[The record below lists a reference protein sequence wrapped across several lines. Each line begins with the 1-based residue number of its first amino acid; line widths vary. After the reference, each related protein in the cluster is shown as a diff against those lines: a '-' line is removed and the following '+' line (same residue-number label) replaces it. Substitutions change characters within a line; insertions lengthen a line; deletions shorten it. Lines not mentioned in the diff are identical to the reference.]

1 MKKILALLLFV
12 GATALYAQ
20 QKTHTVQPK
29 ETIYGISKQ
38 YGISQEELYKANPK
52 IEKNGIHPGDL
63 IVLPTKGSEIK
74 SQEVKKVIISDEGPT
89 HLTEFDDP
97 NFNYITIQPKETVYN
112 LTKKYNVS
120 EATLTSLNPQIKER
134 GLEIGDVLKLP
145 KTIINKDNFTV
156 PKGSHLVKKGETLYT
171 LSKDYKVSVDDIYAE
186 NPTLQTSGLKE
197 GMVISIPKKS
207 GAVVIEENTINYVV
221 QNGDTAYSIL
231 ERYNTNLDDLLRL
244 NPEVIN
250 GLKAG
255 MTLKLP
261 LQKNAKIIKYSKAGK
276 LKRADDN
283 EINIAIM
290 LPFDV
295 ANNPQLKNSQAT
307 QFFTGAKLALTRLAK
322 KGKNVNVKVI
332 DTKNGT
338 IQDILSTTDFSKT
351 DAVIGP
357 LNTSDVTE
365 VAHFFDNS
373 GIAVIS
379 PYAND
384 DSLNSFNDLL
394 ISNPKD
400 EVIADQIIEEI
411 AKNFAG
417 EQVYLL
423 TNRDDQELASY
434 TKKQLEKQLKANVV
448 IVDNASK
455 IVQPHDK
462 VDGVDYYTPIITVM
476 VGDDD
481 NLGKQYLEKLKT
493 FNKDN
498 IKAYGIKS
506 VSVYDVYSPEN
517 AKNIDAFREFGFVYS
532 TARLINTRDTEV
544 QSVLK
549 DFKEVYCE
557 FPTRYE
563 QLGYD
568 VTYDIVDRMNNKGD
582 VTNNIT
588 TENTRVSSKFA
599 YKKVS
604 GSKAYANDASR
615 VVRLPKK

>member
-12 GATALYAQ
+12 GASALYAQ
-20 QKTHTVQPK
+20 QKTHTVQAK
-29 ETIYGISKQ
+29 ETVYGISKQ
-38 YGISQEELYKANPK
+38 YGVSQEELYKANPK

-63 IVLPTKGSEIK
+63 IVIPGKGTTTTKPTETNTQTTTSN
-74 SQEVKKVIISDEGPT
+74 VKISD
-89 HLTEFDDP
+89 D
-97 NFNYITIQPKETVYN
+97 NYQYITIEPKETVYN
-112 LTKKYNVS
+112 LTKKYKIS
-120 EATLTSLNPQIKER
+120 EETLNSLNPQIKER
-134 GLEIGDVLKLP
+134 GLEIGDVIKLP
-145 KTIINKDNFTV
+145 KDVTNKVFSV
-156 PKGSHLVKKGETLYT
+156 PKGTHLIKKGETLYT
-171 LSKDYKVSVDDIYAE
+171 LAKQYNVSVDDLYAE
-186 NPTLQTSGLKE
+186 NPALQTGVKE
-197 GMVISIPKKS
+197 GMVITIPKKS
-207 GAVVIEENTINYVV
+207 GSVVIEENTINYVV
-221 QNGDTAYSIL
+221 QNGDSAYGIL
-231 ERYNTNLDDLLRL
+231 EKYNTNLDELLRL
-244 NPEVIN
+244 NPDLIN

-255 MTLKLP
+255 MTLKIP
-261 LQKNAKIIKYSKAGK
+261 LQKNAKIIKYGTAGK
-276 LKRADDN
+276 LKRANDN
-283 EINIAIM
+283 EINVAIM

-295 ANNPQLKNSQAT
+295 ANNPQLKNSQAM
-307 QFFTGAKLALTRLAK
+307 QFFTGAKLALTHLAK

-332 DTKNGT
+332 DTKNGNL
-338 IQDILSTTDFSKT
+338 QDILSTTYFSKT

-357 LNTSDVTE
+357 LNTSDITE
-365 VAHFFDNS
+365 VANFFSNS

-411 AKNFAG
+411 GKNFAG

-448 IVDNASK
+448 IVDSVAK

-462 VDGVDYYTPIITVM
+462 VNGEDYYTPIITVL

-506 VSVYDVYSPEN
+506 VSVYDVYNADN
-517 AKNIDAFREFGFVYS
+517 AKNIDAFREFGFVFS

-544 QSVLK
+544 QSVIK

-588 TENTRVSSKFA
+588 TENTRLASKFA
-599 YKKVS
+599 YKKIS
-604 GSKAYANDASR
+604 GSKAYTNDASR
-615 VVRLPKK
+615 IVRLPKK

>member
-12 GATALYAQ
+12 GASALYAQ
-20 QKTHTVQPK
+20 QKTHTVQAK
-29 ETIYGISKQ
+29 ETVYGISKQ
-38 YGISQEELYKANPK
+38 YGVSQEELYKANPK

-63 IVLPTKGSEIK
+63 IVIPGKGATTTKPTEDNTPK
-74 SQEVKKVIISDEGPT
+74 STVSNETTSDDNY
-89 HLTEFDDP
+89 L
-97 NFNYITIQPKETVYN
+97 YITIEPKETVYN
-112 LTKKYNVS
+112 LTKKYKIS
-120 EATLTSLNPQIKER
+120 EETLNSLNPQLKER
-134 GLEIGDVLKLP
+134 GLEIGDVIKIP
-145 KTIINKDNFTV
+145 KTVNNKVFSV
-156 PKGSHLVKKGETLYT
+156 PKGTHLIKKGETLYT
-171 LSKDYKVSVDDIYAE
+171 LAKQYNVSVDDFYAE
-186 NPTLQTSGLKE
+186 NPALQTGVKE
-197 GMVISIPKKS
+197 GMVITIPKKS
-207 GAVVIEENTINYVV
+207 GSAVIEENTINYVV
-221 QNGDTAYSIL
+221 QNGDSAYGIL
-231 ERYNTNLDDLLRL
+231 EKYNTNLDELLRL
-244 NPEVIN
+244 NPDLIN

-255 MTLKLP
+255 MTLRIP
-261 LQKNAKIIKYSKAGK
+261 LQKGAKIIKYGTAGK
-276 LKRADDN
+276 LKRANDN

-295 ANNPQLKNSQAT
+295 ANNPQLKNSQAM
-307 QFFTGAKLALTRLAK
+307 QFFTGTKLALTRLAK
-322 KGKNVNVKVI
+322 KGKSVNVKVI
-332 DTKNGT
+332 DTKNGSLH
-338 IQDILSTTDFSKT
+338 DILSTTDFSKT

-365 VAHFFDNS
+365 VANFFSNS
-373 GIAVIS
+373 GIPVIS

-411 AKNFAG
+411 GKNFAG

-423 TNRDDQELASY
+423 TNRDDQELANY

-448 IVDNASK
+448 IVDSATK

-462 VDGVDYYTPIITVM
+462 VNNEDYYTPIITVL

-481 NLGKQYLEKLKT
+481 TLGRQYLEKLKT

-506 VSVYDVYSPEN
+506 VSVYDVYSSEN
-517 AKNIDAFREFGFVYS
+517 AKNIDAFREFGFVFS

-544 QSVLK
+544 QSVIK

-582 VTNNIT
+582 VTNNISS
-588 TENTRVSSKFA
+588 ENTRLASKFA
-599 YKKVS
+599 YKKLS
-604 GSKAYANDASR
+604 GNKAYTNDASR
-615 VVRLPKK
+615 IVRLPKK

>member
-12 GATALYAQ
+12 GASALYAQ
-20 QKTHTVQPK
+20 QKTHTVQAK
-29 ETIYGISKQ
+29 ETVYGISKQ
-38 YGISQEELYKANPK
+38 YGVSQEELYKANPK

-63 IVLPTKGSEIK
+63 IVIPTKGTATNQPTETNNPT
-74 SQEVKKVIISDEGPT
+74 QHVTTSD
-89 HLTEFDDP
+89 D
-97 NFNYITIQPKETVYN
+97 NYQYITIEPKETVYN
-112 LTKKYNVS
+112 LTKKYSIS
-120 EATLTSLNPQIKER
+120 EETLYSLNPQIKER
-134 GLEIGDVLKLP
+134 GLEIGDVIKLP
-145 KTIINKDNFTV
+145 KVVTNKVFSV
-156 PKGSHLVKKGETLYT
+156 PKGTHLIKKGETLYT
-171 LSKDYKVSVDDIYAE
+171 LAKQYNVSVDDFYAE
-186 NPTLQTSGLKE
+186 NPALQTGVKE

-207 GAVVIEENTINYVV
+207 GSVTIEENSINYVV
-221 QNGDTAYSIL
+221 QNGDSAYGIL
-231 ERYNTNLDDLLRL
+231 ERYNTNLDELLRL
-244 NPEVIN
+244 NPELIN

-255 MTLKLP
+255 MTLKIP
-261 LQKNAKIIKYSKAGK
+261 LQKNAKIIKYGTAGK
-276 LKRADDN
+276 LKRANDN
-283 EINIAIM
+283 EINVAIL

-295 ANNPQLKNSQAT
+295 ANNPQLKNSQAM
-307 QFFTGAKLALTRLAK
+307 QFFTGTKLALTRLAK
-322 KGKNVNVKVI
+322 KGKNVNVKVV
-332 DTKNGT
+332 DTKDGNL
-338 IQDILSTTDFSKT
+338 QDILSTTDFSKT

-365 VAHFFDNS
+365 VANFFSNS

-400 EVIADQIIEEI
+400 EVIADQIIDEI
-411 AKNFAG
+411 GKNFAG

-423 TNRDDQELASY
+423 TNRNDQELANY

-448 IVDNASK
+448 IVDSASK

-462 VDGVDYYTPIITVM
+462 VNGEDYYTPIITVL

-481 NLGKQYLEKLKT
+481 ALGKQYLEKLKT
-493 FNKDN
+493 FHKDN
-498 IKAYGIKS
+498 IKAYGIKA
-506 VSVYDVYSPEN
+506 VSVYDVYNPEN
-517 AKNIDAFREFGFVYS
+517 AKNIDAFREFGFVFS

-549 DFKEVYCE
+549 DFKDVYCE

-563 QLGYD
+563 QIGYD

-588 TENTRVSSKFA
+588 TEYTRVASKFA
-599 YKKVS
+599 YKKAS
-604 GSKAYANDASR
+604 GSKAFTNDASR
-615 VVRLPKK
+615 IVRLPKK

>member
-12 GATALYAQ
+12 GASALYAQ
-20 QKTHTVQPK
+20 QKTHTVQAK
-29 ETIYGISKQ
+29 ETVYGISKQ
-38 YGISQEELYKANPK
+38 YGVSQEELYKANPK

-63 IVLPTKGSEIK
+63 IVIPGKGTTTTKPTETNTQTTTSN
-74 SQEVKKVIISDEGPT
+74 VKISD
-89 HLTEFDDP
+89 D
-97 NFNYITIQPKETVYN
+97 NYQYITIEPKETVYN
-112 LTKKYNVS
+112 LTKKYKIS
-120 EATLTSLNPQIKER
+120 EETLNSLNPQIKER
-134 GLEIGDVLKLP
+134 GLEIGDVIKLP
-145 KTIINKDNFTV
+145 KDVTNKVFSV
-156 PKGSHLVKKGETLYT
+156 PKGTHLIKKGETLYT
-171 LSKDYKVSVDDIYAE
+171 LAKQYNVSVDDLYAE
-186 NPTLQTSGLKE
+186 NPALQTGVKE
-197 GMVISIPKKS
+197 GMVITIPKKS
-207 GAVVIEENTINYVV
+207 GSVVIEENTINYVV
-221 QNGDTAYSIL
+221 QNGDSAYGIL
-231 ERYNTNLDDLLRL
+231 EKYNTNLDELLRL
-244 NPEVIN
+244 NPDLIN

-255 MTLKLP
+255 MTLKIP
-261 LQKNAKIIKYSKAGK
+261 LQKNAKIIKYGTAGK
-276 LKRADDN
+276 LKRANDN
-283 EINIAIM
+283 EINVAIM

-295 ANNPQLKNSQAT
+295 ANNPQLKNSQAM
-307 QFFTGAKLALTRLAK
+307 QFFTGAKLALTHLAK

-332 DTKNGT
+332 DTKNGNL
-338 IQDILSTTDFSKT
+338 QDILSTTDFSKT

-357 LNTSDVTE
+357 LNTSDITE
-365 VAHFFDNS
+365 VANFFSNS

-411 AKNFAG
+411 GKNFAG

-448 IVDNASK
+448 IVDSVAK

-462 VDGVDYYTPIITVM
+462 VNGEDYYTPIITVL

-498 IKAYGIKS
+498 IKAFGIKS
-506 VSVYDVYSPEN
+506 VSVYDVYNADN
-517 AKNIDAFREFGFVYS
+517 AKNIDAFREFGFVFS

-544 QSVLK
+544 QSVIK

-588 TENTRVSSKFA
+588 TENTRLASKFA
-599 YKKVS
+599 YKKIS
-604 GSKAYANDASR
+604 GSKAYTNDASR
-615 VVRLPKK
+615 IVRLPKK

>member
-12 GATALYAQ
+12 GASALYAQ
-20 QKTHTVQPK
+20 QKTHTVQAK
-29 ETIYGISKQ
+29 ETVYGISKQ
-38 YGISQEELYKANPK
+38 YGVSQEELYKANPK

-63 IVLPTKGSEIK
+63 IVIPGKGTTTTKPTETNTQTTTSN
-74 SQEVKKVIISDEGPT
+74 VKTSD
-89 HLTEFDDP
+89 D
-97 NFNYITIQPKETVYN
+97 NYQYITIEPKETVYN
-112 LTKKYNVS
+112 LTKKYKIS
-120 EATLTSLNPQIKER
+120 EETLNSLNPQIKER
-134 GLEIGDVLKLP
+134 GLEVGDVIKLP
-145 KTIINKDNFTV
+145 KDVTNKVFSV
-156 PKGSHLVKKGETLYT
+156 PKGTHLIKKGETLYT
-171 LSKDYKVSVDDIYAE
+171 LAKQYNVSVDDLYAE
-186 NPTLQTSGLKE
+186 NPALQTGVKE
-197 GMVISIPKKS
+197 GMVITIPKKS
-207 GAVVIEENTINYVV
+207 GSVVIEENTINYVV
-221 QNGDTAYSIL
+221 QNGDSAYGIL
-231 ERYNTNLDDLLRL
+231 EKYNTNLDELLRL
-244 NPEVIN
+244 NPDLIN

-255 MTLKLP
+255 MTLKIP
-261 LQKNAKIIKYSKAGK
+261 LQKNAKIIKYGTAGK
-276 LKRADDN
+276 LKRANDN
-283 EINIAIM
+283 EINVVIM

-295 ANNPQLKNSQAT
+295 ANNPQLKNSQAM
-307 QFFTGAKLALTRLAK
+307 QFFTGAKLALTRLTK

-332 DTKNGT
+332 DTKSGNL
-338 IQDILSTTDFSKT
+338 QDILSTTDFSKT

-365 VAHFFDNS
+365 VANFFNNS

-411 AKNFAG
+411 GKNFAG

-423 TNRDDQELASY
+423 TNRDDQELANY

-448 IVDNASK
+448 IVDSAAK

-462 VDGVDYYTPIITVM
+462 VNGEDYYTPIITVL

-506 VSVYDVYSPEN
+506 VSVYDVYNADN
-517 AKNIDAFREFGFVYS
+517 AKNIDAFREFGFVFS

-544 QSVLK
+544 QSVIK

-588 TENTRVSSKFA
+588 TENTRLASKFA
-599 YKKVS
+599 YKKIS
-604 GSKAYANDASR
+604 GSKAYTNDASR
-615 VVRLPKK
+615 IVRLPKK

>member
-12 GATALYAQ
+12 GASALYAQ
-20 QKTHTVQPK
+20 QKTHTVQAK
-29 ETIYGISKQ
+29 ETVYGISKQ
-38 YGISQEELYKANPK
+38 YGVSQEELYKANPK

-63 IVLPTKGSEIK
+63 IVIPGKGTTTTKPTETNTQTTTSN
-74 SQEVKKVIISDEGPT
+74 VKISD
-89 HLTEFDDP
+89 D
-97 NFNYITIQPKETVYN
+97 NYQYITIEPKETVYN
-112 LTKKYNVS
+112 LTKKYKIS
-120 EATLTSLNPQIKER
+120 EETLNSLNPQIKER
-134 GLEIGDVLKLP
+134 GLEIGDVIKLP
-145 KTIINKDNFTV
+145 KDVTNKVFSV
-156 PKGSHLVKKGETLYT
+156 PKGTHLIKKGETLYT
-171 LSKDYKVSVDDIYAE
+171 LAKQYNVSVDDLYAE
-186 NPTLQTSGLKE
+186 NPALQTGVKE
-197 GMVISIPKKS
+197 GMVITIPKKS
-207 GAVVIEENTINYVV
+207 GSVVIEENTINYVV
-221 QNGDTAYSIL
+221 QNGDSAYGIL
-231 ERYNTNLDDLLRL
+231 EKYNTNLDELLRL
-244 NPEVIN
+244 NPDLIN

-255 MTLKLP
+255 MTLKIP
-261 LQKNAKIIKYSKAGK
+261 LQKNAKIIKYGTAGK
-276 LKRADDN
+276 LKRANDN
-283 EINIAIM
+283 EINVAIM

-295 ANNPQLKNSQAT
+295 ANNPQLKNSQAM
-307 QFFTGAKLALTRLAK
+307 QFFTGAKLALTHLAK

-332 DTKNGT
+332 DTKHGNL
-338 IQDILSTTDFSKT
+338 QDILSTTDFSKT

-357 LNTSDVTE
+357 LNTSDITE
-365 VAHFFDNS
+365 VANFFSNS

-411 AKNFAG
+411 GKNFAG

-448 IVDNASK
+448 IVDSVAK

-462 VDGVDYYTPIITVM
+462 VNGEDYYTPIITVL

-506 VSVYDVYSPEN
+506 VSVYDVYNADN
-517 AKNIDAFREFGFVYS
+517 AKNIDAFREFGFLFS

-544 QSVLK
+544 QSVIK

-588 TENTRVSSKFA
+588 TENTRLASKFA
-599 YKKVS
+599 YKKIS
-604 GSKAYANDASR
+604 GSKAYTNDASR
-615 VVRLPKK
+615 IVRLPKK

>member
-12 GATALYAQ
+12 GASALYAQ
-20 QKTHTVQPK
+20 QKTHTVQAK
-29 ETIYGISKQ
+29 ETVYGISKQ
-38 YGISQEELYKANPK
+38 YGVSQEELYKANPK

-63 IVLPTKGSEIK
+63 IVIPGKGTTTTKPTETNTQTTTSN
-74 SQEVKKVIISDEGPT
+74 VKISD
-89 HLTEFDDP
+89 D
-97 NFNYITIQPKETVYN
+97 NYQYITIEPKETVYN
-112 LTKKYNVS
+112 LTKKYKIS
-120 EATLTSLNPQIKER
+120 EETLNSLNPQIKER
-134 GLEIGDVLKLP
+134 GLEVGDVIKLP
-145 KTIINKDNFTV
+145 KDVTNKVFSV
-156 PKGSHLVKKGETLYT
+156 PKGTHLIKKGETLYT
-171 LSKDYKVSVDDIYAE
+171 LAKQYNVSVDDLYAE
-186 NPTLQTSGLKE
+186 NPALQTGVKE
-197 GMVISIPKKS
+197 GMVITIPKKS
-207 GAVVIEENTINYVV
+207 GSVVIEENTINYVV
-221 QNGDTAYSIL
+221 QNGDSAYGIL
-231 ERYNTNLDDLLRL
+231 EKYNTNLDELLRL
-244 NPEVIN
+244 NPDLIN

-255 MTLKLP
+255 MTLKIP
-261 LQKNAKIIKYSKAGK
+261 LQKNAKIIKYGTAGK
-276 LKRADDN
+276 LKRANDN
-283 EINIAIM
+283 EINVAIM

-295 ANNPQLKNSQAT
+295 ANNPQLKNSQAM
-307 QFFTGAKLALTRLAK
+307 QFFTGAKLALTHLAK

-332 DTKNGT
+332 DTKNGNL
-338 IQDILSTTDFSKT
+338 QDILSTTDFSKT

-357 LNTSDVTE
+357 LNTSDITE
-365 VAHFFDNS
+365 VANFFSNS

-411 AKNFAG
+411 GKNFAG

-448 IVDNASK
+448 IVDSVAK

-462 VDGVDYYTPIITVM
+462 VNGEDYYTPIITVL

-506 VSVYDVYSPEN
+506 VSVYDVYNADN
-517 AKNIDAFREFGFVYS
+517 AKNIDAFREFGFLFS

-544 QSVLK
+544 QSVIK

-588 TENTRVSSKFA
+588 TENTRLASKFA
-599 YKKVS
+599 YKKIS
-604 GSKAYANDASR
+604 GSKAYTNDASR
-615 VVRLPKK
+615 IVRLPKK

>member
-12 GATALYAQ
+12 GASALYAQ
-20 QKTHTVQPK
+20 QKTHTVQAK
-29 ETIYGISKQ
+29 ETVYGISKQ
-38 YGISQEELYKANPK
+38 YGVSQEELYKANPK

-63 IVLPTKGSEIK
+63 IVIPGKGTTTTKPTETNTQTTTSN
-74 SQEVKKVIISDEGPT
+74 VKTSD
-89 HLTEFDDP
+89 D
-97 NFNYITIQPKETVYN
+97 NYQYITIEPKETVYN
-112 LTKKYNVS
+112 LTKKYKIS
-120 EATLTSLNPQIKER
+120 EETLNSLNPQIKER
-134 GLEIGDVLKLP
+134 GLEVGDVIKLP
-145 KTIINKDNFTV
+145 KDVTNKVFSV
-156 PKGSHLVKKGETLYT
+156 PKGTHLIKKGETLYT
-171 LSKDYKVSVDDIYAE
+171 LAKQYNVSVDDLYAE
-186 NPTLQTSGLKE
+186 NPALQTGVKE
-197 GMVISIPKKS
+197 GMVITIPKKS
-207 GAVVIEENTINYVV
+207 GSVVIEENTINYVV
-221 QNGDTAYSIL
+221 QNGDSAYGIL
-231 ERYNTNLDDLLRL
+231 EKYNTNLDELLRL
-244 NPEVIN
+244 NPDLIN

-255 MTLKLP
+255 MTLKIP
-261 LQKNAKIIKYSKAGK
+261 LQKNAKIIKYGTAGK
-276 LKRADDN
+276 LKRANDN
-283 EINIAIM
+283 EINVAIM

-295 ANNPQLKNSQAT
+295 ANNPQLKNSQAM
-307 QFFTGAKLALTRLAK
+307 QFFTGAKLALTHLAK

-332 DTKNGT
+332 DTKNGNL
-338 IQDILSTTDFSKT
+338 QDILSTTDFSKT

-365 VAHFFDNS
+365 VANFFSNS

-411 AKNFAG
+411 GKNFAG

-448 IVDNASK
+448 IVDSVAK

-462 VDGVDYYTPIITVM
+462 VNGEDYYTPIITVL

-506 VSVYDVYSPEN
+506 VSVYDVYNADN
-517 AKNIDAFREFGFVYS
+517 AKNIDAFREFGFVFS

-544 QSVLK
+544 QSVIK

-588 TENTRVSSKFA
+588 TENTRLASKFA
-599 YKKVS
+599 YKKIS
-604 GSKAYANDASR
+604 GSKAYTNDASR
-615 VVRLPKK
+615 IVRLPKK

>member
-1 MKKILALLLFV
+1 MIVIPGKGTTTTKP
-12 GATALYAQ
+12 T
-20 QKTHTVQPK
+20 
-29 ETIYGISKQ
+29 ETNTQTTTS
-38 YGISQEELYKANPK
+38 N
-52 IEKNGIHPGDL
+52 
-63 IVLPTKGSEIK
+63 
-74 SQEVKKVIISDEGPT
+74 VKISD
-89 HLTEFDDP
+89 D
-97 NFNYITIQPKETVYN
+97 NYQYITIEPKETVYN
-112 LTKKYNVS
+112 LTKKYKIS
-120 EATLTSLNPQIKER
+120 EETLNSLNPQIKER
-134 GLEIGDVLKLP
+134 GLEIGDVIKLP
-145 KTIINKDNFTV
+145 KDVTNKVFSV
-156 PKGSHLVKKGETLYT
+156 PKGTHLIKKGETLYT
-171 LSKDYKVSVDDIYAE
+171 LAKQYNVSVDDLYAE
-186 NPTLQTSGLKE
+186 NPALQTGVKE
-197 GMVISIPKKS
+197 GMVITIPKKS
-207 GAVVIEENTINYVV
+207 GSVVIEENTINYVV
-221 QNGDTAYSIL
+221 QNGDSAYGIL
-231 ERYNTNLDDLLRL
+231 EKYNTNLDELLRL
-244 NPEVIN
+244 NPDLIN

-255 MTLKLP
+255 MTLKIP
-261 LQKNAKIIKYSKAGK
+261 LQKNAKIIKYGTAGK
-276 LKRADDN
+276 LKRANDN
-283 EINIAIM
+283 EINVAIM

-295 ANNPQLKNSQAT
+295 ANNPQLKNSQAM
-307 QFFTGAKLALTRLAK
+307 QFFTGAKLALTHLAK

-332 DTKNGT
+332 DTKNGNL
-338 IQDILSTTDFSKT
+338 QDILSTTDFSKT

-357 LNTSDVTE
+357 LNTSDITE
-365 VAHFFDNS
+365 VANFFSNS

-411 AKNFAG
+411 GKNFAG

-448 IVDNASK
+448 IVDSVAK

-462 VDGVDYYTPIITVM
+462 VNGEDYYTPIITVL

-506 VSVYDVYSPEN
+506 VSVYDVYNADN
-517 AKNIDAFREFGFVYS
+517 AKNIDAFREFGFVFS

-544 QSVLK
+544 QSVIK

-588 TENTRVSSKFA
+588 TENTRLASKFA
-599 YKKVS
+599 YKKIS
-604 GSKAYANDASR
+604 GSKAYTNDASR
-615 VVRLPKK
+615 IVRLPKK

>member
-12 GATALYAQ
+12 GASALYAQ
-20 QKTHTVQPK
+20 QKTHTVQAK
-29 ETIYGISKQ
+29 ETVYGISKQ
-38 YGISQEELYKANPK
+38 YGVSQEELYKANPK

-63 IVLPTKGSEIK
+63 IVIPTKGTATNQPTETNNPT
-74 SQEVKKVIISDEGPT
+74 QHVTTSD
-89 HLTEFDDP
+89 D
-97 NFNYITIQPKETVYN
+97 NYQYITIEPKETVYN
-112 LTKKYNVS
+112 LTKKYSIS
-120 EATLTSLNPQIKER
+120 EETLYSLNPQIKER
-134 GLEIGDVLKLP
+134 GLEIGDVIKLP
-145 KTIINKDNFTV
+145 KVVTNKVFSV
-156 PKGSHLVKKGETLYT
+156 PKGTHLIKKGETLYT
-171 LSKDYKVSVDDIYAE
+171 LAKQYNVSVDDFYAE
-186 NPTLQTSGLKE
+186 NPALQTGVKE

-207 GAVVIEENTINYVV
+207 GSVTIEENSINYIV
-221 QNGDTAYSIL
+221 QNGDSAYGIL
-231 ERYNTNLDDLLRL
+231 ERYNTNLDELLRL
-244 NPEVIN
+244 NPELIN

-255 MTLKLP
+255 MTLKIL
-261 LQKNAKIIKYSKAGK
+261 LQKNAKIIKYGTAGK
-276 LKRADDN
+276 LKRANDN
-283 EINIAIM
+283 EINVAIL

-295 ANNPQLKNSQAT
+295 ANNPQLKNSQAM
-307 QFFTGAKLALTRLAK
+307 QFFTGTKLALTRLAK
-322 KGKNVNVKVI
+322 KGKNVNVKVV
-332 DTKNGT
+332 DTKDGNL
-338 IQDILSTTDFSKT
+338 QDILSTTDFSKT

-365 VAHFFDNS
+365 VANFFSNS

-400 EVIADQIIEEI
+400 EVIADQIIDEI
-411 AKNFAG
+411 GKNFAG

-423 TNRDDQELASY
+423 TNRDDQELANY

-448 IVDNASK
+448 IVDSASK

-462 VDGVDYYTPIITVM
+462 VNGEDYYTPIITVL

-481 NLGKQYLEKLKT
+481 ALGKQYLEKLKT
-493 FNKDN
+493 FHKDN
-498 IKAYGIKS
+498 IKAYGIKA
-506 VSVYDVYSPEN
+506 VSVYDVYNPEN
-517 AKNIDAFREFGFVYS
+517 AKNIDAFREFGFVFS

-549 DFKEVYCE
+549 DFKDVYCE

-563 QLGYD
+563 QIGYD

-588 TENTRVSSKFA
+588 TEYTRVASKFA
-599 YKKVS
+599 YKKAS
-604 GSKAYANDASR
+604 GSKAFTNDASR
-615 VVRLPKK
+615 IVRLPKK

>member
-12 GATALYAQ
+12 GASALYAQ
-20 QKTHTVQPK
+20 QKTHTVQAK
-29 ETIYGISKQ
+29 ETVYGISKQ
-38 YGISQEELYKANPK
+38 YGVSQEELYKANPK

-63 IVLPTKGSEIK
+63 IVIPGKGTTTTKPTETNTTTTTSN
-74 SQEVKKVIISDEGPT
+74 VKISD
-89 HLTEFDDP
+89 D
-97 NFNYITIQPKETVYN
+97 NYQYITIEPKETVYN
-112 LTKKYNVS
+112 LTKKYKIS
-120 EATLTSLNPQIKER
+120 EETLNSLNPQIKER
-134 GLEIGDVLKLP
+134 GLEIGDVIKLP
-145 KTIINKDNFTV
+145 KDVTNKVFSV
-156 PKGSHLVKKGETLYT
+156 PKGTHLIKKGETLYT
-171 LSKDYKVSVDDIYAE
+171 LAKQYNVSVDDLYAE
-186 NPTLQTSGLKE
+186 NPALQTGVKE
-197 GMVISIPKKS
+197 GMVITIPKKS
-207 GAVVIEENTINYVV
+207 GSVVIEENTINYVV
-221 QNGDTAYSIL
+221 QNGDSAYGIL
-231 ERYNTNLDDLLRL
+231 EKYNTNLDELLRL
-244 NPEVIN
+244 NPDLIN

-255 MTLKLP
+255 MTLKIP
-261 LQKNAKIIKYSKAGK
+261 LQKNAKIIKYGTAGK
-276 LKRADDN
+276 LKRANDN
-283 EINIAIM
+283 EINVAIM

-295 ANNPQLKNSQAT
+295 ANNPQLKNSQAM
-307 QFFTGAKLALTRLAK
+307 QFFTGAKLALTHLAK

-332 DTKNGT
+332 DTKSGNL
-338 IQDILSTTDFSKT
+338 QDILSTTDFSKT

-365 VAHFFDNS
+365 VANFFSNS

-411 AKNFAG
+411 GKNFAG

-423 TNRDDQELASY
+423 TNRDDQELANY

-448 IVDNASK
+448 IVDSAAK

-462 VDGVDYYTPIITVM
+462 VNGEDYYTPIITVL

-506 VSVYDVYSPEN
+506 VSVYDVYSADN
-517 AKNIDAFREFGFVYS
+517 AKNIDAFREFGFVFS

-544 QSVLK
+544 QSVIK

-588 TENTRVSSKFA
+588 TENTRLASKFA
-599 YKKVS
+599 YKKIS
-604 GSKAYANDASR
+604 GSKAYTNDASR
-615 VVRLPKK
+615 IVRLPKK

>member
-12 GATALYAQ
+12 GASALYAQ
-20 QKTHTVQPK
+20 QKTHTVQAK
-29 ETIYGISKQ
+29 ETVYGISKQ
-38 YGISQEELYKANPK
+38 YGVSQEELYKANPK

-63 IVLPTKGSEIK
+63 IVIPGKGTTTTKPTETNTQTTPSN
-74 SQEVKKVIISDEGPT
+74 VNTSD
-89 HLTEFDDP
+89 D
-97 NFNYITIQPKETVYN
+97 NYQYITIEPKETVYN
-112 LTKKYNVS
+112 LTKKYKIS
-120 EATLTSLNPQIKER
+120 EETLNSLNPQIKER
-134 GLEIGDVLKLP
+134 GLEVGDVIKLP
-145 KTIINKDNFTV
+145 KDVTNKVFSV
-156 PKGSHLVKKGETLYT
+156 PKGTHLIKKGETLYT
-171 LSKDYKVSVDDIYAE
+171 LAKQYNVSVDDLYAE
-186 NPTLQTSGLKE
+186 NPALQTGVKE
-197 GMVISIPKKS
+197 GMVITIPKKS
-207 GAVVIEENTINYVV
+207 GSVVIEENTINYVV
-221 QNGDTAYSIL
+221 QNGDSAYGIL
-231 ERYNTNLDDLLRL
+231 EKYNTNLDELLRL
-244 NPEVIN
+244 NPDLIN

-255 MTLKLP
+255 MTLKIP
-261 LQKNAKIIKYSKAGK
+261 LQKNAKIIKYGTAGK
-276 LKRADDN
+276 LKRANDN
-283 EINIAIM
+283 EINVAIM

-295 ANNPQLKNSQAT
+295 ANNPQLKNSQAM
-307 QFFTGAKLALTRLAK
+307 QFFTGAKLALTHLAK

-332 DTKNGT
+332 DTKNGNL
-338 IQDILSTTDFSKT
+338 QDILSTTDFSKT

-357 LNTSDVTE
+357 LNTSDITE
-365 VAHFFDNS
+365 VANFFSNS

-411 AKNFAG
+411 GKNFAG

-448 IVDNASK
+448 IVDSAAK

-462 VDGVDYYTPIITVM
+462 VNGEDYYTPIITVL

-498 IKAYGIKS
+498 IKAFGIKS
-506 VSVYDVYSPEN
+506 VSVYDVYSADN
-517 AKNIDAFREFGFVYS
+517 AKNIDAFREFGFVFS

-544 QSVLK
+544 QSVIK

-588 TENTRVSSKFA
+588 TENTRLASKFA
-599 YKKVS
+599 YKKIS
-604 GSKAYANDASR
+604 GSKAYTNDASR
-615 VVRLPKK
+615 IVRLPKK

>member
-12 GATALYAQ
+12 GASALYAQ
-20 QKTHTVQPK
+20 QKTHTVQAK
-29 ETIYGISKQ
+29 ETVYGISKQ
-38 YGISQEELYKANPK
+38 YGVSQEELYKANPK

-63 IVLPTKGSEIK
+63 IVIPGKGTTTTKPTETNTQTTTSN
-74 SQEVKKVIISDEGPT
+74 VKISD
-89 HLTEFDDP
+89 D
-97 NFNYITIQPKETVYN
+97 NYQYITIEPKETVYN
-112 LTKKYNVS
+112 LTKKYKIS
-120 EATLTSLNPQIKER
+120 EETLNSLNPQIKER
-134 GLEIGDVLKLP
+134 GLEIGDVIKLP
-145 KTIINKDNFTV
+145 KDVTNKVFSV
-156 PKGSHLVKKGETLYT
+156 PKGTHLIKKGETLYT
-171 LSKDYKVSVDDIYAE
+171 LAKQYNVSVDDLYAE
-186 NPTLQTSGLKE
+186 NPALQIGVKE
-197 GMVISIPKKS
+197 GMVITIPKKS
-207 GAVVIEENTINYVV
+207 GSVVIEENTINYVV
-221 QNGDTAYSIL
+221 QNGDSAYGIL
-231 ERYNTNLDDLLRL
+231 EKYNTNLDELLRL
-244 NPEVIN
+244 NPDLIN

-255 MTLKLP
+255 MTLKIP
-261 LQKNAKIIKYSKAGK
+261 LQKNAKIIKYGTAGK
-276 LKRADDN
+276 LKRANDN
-283 EINIAIM
+283 EINVAIM

-295 ANNPQLKNSQAT
+295 ANNPQLKNSQAM
-307 QFFTGAKLALTRLAK
+307 QFFTGAKLALTHLAK

-332 DTKNGT
+332 DTKNGNL
-338 IQDILSTTDFSKT
+338 QDILSTTDFSKT

-357 LNTSDVTE
+357 LNTSDITE
-365 VAHFFDNS
+365 VANFFSNS

-411 AKNFAG
+411 GKNFAG

-448 IVDNASK
+448 IVDSAAK

-462 VDGVDYYTPIITVM
+462 VNGEDYYTPIITVL

-498 IKAYGIKS
+498 IKAFGIKS
-506 VSVYDVYSPEN
+506 VSVYDVYSADN
-517 AKNIDAFREFGFVYS
+517 AKNIDAFREFGFVFS

-544 QSVLK
+544 QSVIK

-588 TENTRVSSKFA
+588 TENTRLASKFA
-599 YKKVS
+599 YKKIS
-604 GSKAYANDASR
+604 GSKAYTNDASR
-615 VVRLPKK
+615 IVRLPKK

>member
-12 GATALYAQ
+12 GASALYAQ
-20 QKTHTVQPK
+20 QKTHTVQAK
-29 ETIYGISKQ
+29 ETVYGISKQ
-38 YGISQEELYKANPK
+38 YGVSQEELYKANPK

-63 IVLPTKGSEIK
+63 IVIPTKGTATNQPTETNNPT
-74 SQEVKKVIISDEGPT
+74 QHVTTSD
-89 HLTEFDDP
+89 D
-97 NFNYITIQPKETVYN
+97 NYQYITIEPKETVYN
-112 LTKKYNVS
+112 LTKKYSIS
-120 EATLTSLNPQIKER
+120 EETLYSLNPQIKER
-134 GLEIGDVLKLP
+134 GLEIGDVIKLP
-145 KTIINKDNFTV
+145 KVVTNKVFSV
-156 PKGSHLVKKGETLYT
+156 PKGTHLIKKGETLYT
-171 LSKDYKVSVDDIYAE
+171 LAKQYNVSVDDFYAE
-186 NPTLQTSGLKE
+186 NPALQTGVKE

-207 GAVVIEENTINYVV
+207 GSVTIEENSINYVV
-221 QNGDTAYSIL
+221 QNGDSAYGIL
-231 ERYNTNLDDLLRL
+231 ERYNTNLDELLRL
-244 NPEVIN
+244 NPELIN

-255 MTLKLP
+255 ITLKIP
-261 LQKNAKIIKYSKAGK
+261 LQKNAKIIKYGTAGK
-276 LKRADDN
+276 LKRANDN
-283 EINIAIM
+283 EINVAIL

-295 ANNPQLKNSQAT
+295 ANNPQLKNSQAM
-307 QFFTGAKLALTRLAK
+307 QFFTGTKLALTRLAK
-322 KGKNVNVKVI
+322 KGKNVNVKVV
-332 DTKNGT
+332 DTKDGNL
-338 IQDILSTTDFSKT
+338 QDILSTTDFSKT

-365 VAHFFDNS
+365 VANFFSNS

-400 EVIADQIIEEI
+400 EVIADQIIDEI
-411 AKNFAG
+411 GKNFAG

-423 TNRDDQELASY
+423 TNRDDQELANY

-448 IVDNASK
+448 IVDSASK

-462 VDGVDYYTPIITVM
+462 VNGEDYYTPIITVL

-481 NLGKQYLEKLKT
+481 ALGKQYLEKLKT
-493 FNKDN
+493 FHKDN
-498 IKAYGIKS
+498 IKAYGIKA
-506 VSVYDVYSPEN
+506 VSVYDVYNPEN
-517 AKNIDAFREFGFVYS
+517 AKNIDAFREFGFVFS

-549 DFKEVYCE
+549 DFKDVYCE

-563 QLGYD
+563 QIGYD

-588 TENTRVSSKFA
+588 TEYTRVASKFA
-599 YKKVS
+599 YKKAR
-604 GSKAYANDASR
+604 GSKAFTNDASR
-615 VVRLPKK
+615 IVRLPKK

>member
-12 GATALYAQ
+12 GASALYAQ
-20 QKTHTVQPK
+20 QKTHTVQAK
-29 ETIYGISKQ
+29 ETVYGISKQ
-38 YGISQEELYKANPK
+38 YGVSQEELYKANPK

-63 IVLPTKGSEIK
+63 IVIPTKGTATNQPTETNNST
-74 SQEVKKVIISDEGPT
+74 QHVTTSD
-89 HLTEFDDP
+89 D
-97 NFNYITIQPKETVYN
+97 NYQYITIEPKETVYN
-112 LTKKYNVS
+112 LTKKYSIS
-120 EATLTSLNPQIKER
+120 EETLYSLNPQIKER
-134 GLEIGDVLKLP
+134 GLEIGDVIKLP
-145 KTIINKDNFTV
+145 KVVTNKVFSV
-156 PKGSHLVKKGETLYT
+156 PKGTHLIKKGETLYT
-171 LSKDYKVSVDDIYAE
+171 LAKQYNVSVDDFYAE
-186 NPTLQTSGLKE
+186 NPALQTGVKE

-207 GAVVIEENTINYVV
+207 GSVTIEENSINYVV
-221 QNGDTAYSIL
+221 QNGDSAYGIL
-231 ERYNTNLDDLLRL
+231 ERYNTNLDELLRL
-244 NPEVIN
+244 NPELIN

-255 MTLKLP
+255 MTLKIP
-261 LQKNAKIIKYSKAGK
+261 LQKNAKIIKYGTAGK
-276 LKRADDN
+276 LKRANDN
-283 EINIAIM
+283 EINVAIL

-295 ANNPQLKNSQAT
+295 ANNPQLKNSQAM
-307 QFFTGAKLALTRLAK
+307 QFFTGTKLALTRLAK
-322 KGKNVNVKVI
+322 KGKNVNVKVV
-332 DTKNGT
+332 DTKDGNL
-338 IQDILSTTDFSKT
+338 QDILSTTDFSKT

-365 VAHFFDNS
+365 VANFFSNS

-400 EVIADQIIEEI
+400 EVIADQIIDEI
-411 AKNFAG
+411 GKNFAG

-423 TNRDDQELASY
+423 TNRDDQELANY

-448 IVDNASK
+448 IVDSASK

-462 VDGVDYYTPIITVM
+462 VNGEDYYTPIITVL

-481 NLGKQYLEKLKT
+481 ALGKQYLEKLKT
-493 FNKDN
+493 FHKDN
-498 IKAYGIKS
+498 IKAYGIKA
-506 VSVYDVYSPEN
+506 VSVYDVYNPEN
-517 AKNIDAFREFGFVYS
+517 AKNIDAFREFGFVFS

-549 DFKEVYCE
+549 DFKDVYCE

-563 QLGYD
+563 QIGYD

-588 TENTRVSSKFA
+588 TEYTRVASKFA
-599 YKKVS
+599 YKKAR
-604 GSKAYANDASR
+604 GSKAFTNDASR
-615 VVRLPKK
+615 IVRLPKK

>member
-12 GATALYAQ
+12 GASALYAQ
-20 QKTHTVQPK
+20 QKTHTVQAK
-29 ETIYGISKQ
+29 ETVYGISKQ
-38 YGISQEELYKANPK
+38 YGVSQEELYKANPK

-63 IVLPTKGSEIK
+63 IVIPTKGTATNQPTETNNST
-74 SQEVKKVIISDEGPT
+74 QHVTTSD
-89 HLTEFDDP
+89 D
-97 NFNYITIQPKETVYN
+97 NYQYITIEPKETVYN
-112 LTKKYNVS
+112 LTKKYSIS
-120 EATLTSLNPQIKER
+120 EETLYSLNPQIKER
-134 GLEIGDVLKLP
+134 GLEIGDVIKLP
-145 KTIINKDNFTV
+145 KVVTNKVFSV
-156 PKGSHLVKKGETLYT
+156 PKGTHLIKKGETLYT
-171 LSKDYKVSVDDIYAE
+171 LAKQYNVSVDDFYAE
-186 NPTLQTSGLKE
+186 NPALQTGVKE

-207 GAVVIEENTINYVV
+207 GSVTIEENLINYVV
-221 QNGDTAYSIL
+221 QNGDSAYGIL
-231 ERYNTNLDDLLRL
+231 ERYNTNLDELLRL
-244 NPEVIN
+244 NPELIN

-255 MTLKLP
+255 MTLKIP
-261 LQKNAKIIKYSKAGK
+261 LQKNAKIIKYGTAGK
-276 LKRADDN
+276 LKRANDN
-283 EINIAIM
+283 EINVAIL

-295 ANNPQLKNSQAT
+295 ANNPQLKNSQAM
-307 QFFTGAKLALTRLAK
+307 QFFTGTKLALTRLAK
-322 KGKNVNVKVI
+322 KGKNVNVKVV
-332 DTKNGT
+332 DTKDGNL
-338 IQDILSTTDFSKT
+338 QDILSTTDFSKT

-365 VAHFFDNS
+365 VANFFSNS

-400 EVIADQIIEEI
+400 EVIADQIIDEI
-411 AKNFAG
+411 GKNFAG

-423 TNRDDQELASY
+423 TNRDDQELANY

-448 IVDNASK
+448 IVDSASK

-462 VDGVDYYTPIITVM
+462 VNGEDYYTPIITVL

-481 NLGKQYLEKLKT
+481 ALGKQYLEKLKT
-493 FNKDN
+493 FHKDN
-498 IKAYGIKS
+498 IKAYGIKA
-506 VSVYDVYSPEN
+506 VSVYDVYNPEN
-517 AKNIDAFREFGFVYS
+517 AKNIDAFREFGFVFS

-549 DFKEVYCE
+549 DFKDVYCE

-563 QLGYD
+563 QIGYD

-588 TENTRVSSKFA
+588 TEYTRVASKFA
-599 YKKVS
+599 YKKAS
-604 GSKAYANDASR
+604 GSKAFTNDASR
-615 VVRLPKK
+615 IVRLPKK

>member
-20 QKTHTVQPK
+20 QKTHTVQAK

-38 YGISQEELYKANPK
+38 YGIPMEELYKANPK
-52 IEKNGIHPGDL
+52 IEKSGIHPGDL
-63 IVLPTKGSEIK
+63 IILPGKGTTT
-74 SQEVKKVIISDEGPT
+74 VKPVESTTPT
-89 HLTEFDDP
+89 TTTTAVSFDDP
-97 NFNYITIQPKETVYN
+97 NYNFITIQPKETVYN
-112 LTKKYNVS
+112 LAKKYKVS
-120 EATLTSLNPQIKER
+120 EATLISLNPQIKER
-134 GLEIGDVLKLP
+134 GLEVGDVIRLP
-145 KTIINKDNFTV
+145 KDTSSKTFSV
-156 PKGSHLVKKGETLYT
+156 PKGTHLIKKGETLYT
-171 LSKDYKVSVDDIYAE
+171 LSRQYNVSVDDFYAE
-186 NPTLQTSGLKE
+186 NPELQTGVKE
-197 GMVISIPKKS
+197 GMVVKIPKKS
-207 GAVVIEENTINYVV
+207 GSVVIEENTINYVV
-221 QNGDTAYSIL
+221 QNGDSAYSIL
-231 ERYNTNLDDLLRL
+231 EKYNTTLDELLRL
-244 NPEVIN
+244 NPDVIN

-261 LQKNAKIIKYSKAGK
+261 LQKGAKIVKYGSAGK
-276 LKRADDN
+276 LKRANDN
-283 EINIAIM
+283 EINVVMM

-295 ANNPQLKNSQAT
+295 ANNPQLKNSQAM
-307 QFFTGAKLALTRLAK
+307 QFFTGAKLALTRLMK
-322 KGKNVNVKVI
+322 NGKSVNVKVI
-332 DTKNGT
+332 DSKNGS

-351 DAVIGP
+351 DAVFTP
-357 LNTSDVTE
+357 LNVSDATE
-365 VAHFFDNS
+365 VASFFANS
-373 GIAVIS
+373 GIAVVS
-379 PYAND
+379 PYANE
-384 DSLNSFNDLL
+384 DSLNSFTDL
-394 ISNPKD
+394 IIANPKD
-400 EVIADQIIEEI
+400 EAIADQIIEEI
-411 AKNFAG
+411 NKNFAG

-423 TNRDDQELASY
+423 TNRDDQELANY

-448 IVDNASK
+448 IVDNVAK

-462 VDGVDYYTPIITVM
+462 VDGVDYYTPIITVL

-493 FNKDN
+493 FHKDN
-498 IKAYGIKS
+498 IRAYGIKS
-506 VSVYDVYSPEN
+506 VSVYDVYSADN
-517 AKNIDAFREFGFVYS
+517 AKNIDAFREFGFVFS

-544 QSVLK
+544 QSILK

>member
-12 GATALYAQ
+12 GASALYAQ
-20 QKTHTVQPK
+20 QKTHTVQAK
-29 ETIYGISKQ
+29 ETVYGISKQ
-38 YGISQEELYKANPK
+38 YGVSQEELYKANPK

-63 IVLPTKGSEIK
+63 IVIPTKGTATNQPTETNNPT
-74 SQEVKKVIISDEGPT
+74 QHVTTSD
-89 HLTEFDDP
+89 D
-97 NFNYITIQPKETVYN
+97 NYQYITIEPKETVYN
-112 LTKKYNVS
+112 LTKKYSIS
-120 EATLTSLNPQIKER
+120 EETLYSLNPQIKER
-134 GLEIGDVLKLP
+134 GLEIGDVIKLP
-145 KTIINKDNFTV
+145 KVVTNKVFSV
-156 PKGSHLVKKGETLYT
+156 PKGTHLIKKGETLYT
-171 LSKDYKVSVDDIYAE
+171 LAKQYNVSVDDFYAE
-186 NPTLQTSGLKE
+186 NPALQTGVKE

-207 GAVVIEENTINYVV
+207 GSVTIEENSINYIV
-221 QNGDTAYSIL
+221 QNGDSAYGIL
-231 ERYNTNLDDLLRL
+231 ERYNTNLDELLRL
-244 NPEVIN
+244 NPELIN

-255 MTLKLP
+255 ITLKIP
-261 LQKNAKIIKYSKAGK
+261 LQKNAKIIKYGTAGK
-276 LKRADDN
+276 LKRANDN
-283 EINIAIM
+283 EINVAIL

-295 ANNPQLKNSQAT
+295 ANNPQLKNSQAM
-307 QFFTGAKLALTRLAK
+307 QFFTGTKLALTRLAK
-322 KGKNVNVKVI
+322 KGKNVNVKVV
-332 DTKNGT
+332 DTKDGNL
-338 IQDILSTTDFSKT
+338 QDILSTTDFSKT

-365 VAHFFDNS
+365 VANFFSNS

-400 EVIADQIIEEI
+400 EVIADQIIDEI
-411 AKNFAG
+411 GKNFAG

-423 TNRDDQELASY
+423 TNRDDQELANY

-448 IVDNASK
+448 IVDSASK

-462 VDGVDYYTPIITVM
+462 VNGEDYYTPIITVL

-481 NLGKQYLEKLKT
+481 ALGKQYLEKLKT
-493 FNKDN
+493 FHKDN
-498 IKAYGIKS
+498 IKAYGIKA
-506 VSVYDVYSPEN
+506 VSVYDVYNPEN
-517 AKNIDAFREFGFVYS
+517 AKNIDAFREFGFVFS

-549 DFKEVYCE
+549 DFKDVYCE

-563 QLGYD
+563 QIGYD

-588 TENTRVSSKFA
+588 TEYTRVASKFA
-599 YKKVS
+599 YKKAS
-604 GSKAYANDASR
+604 GSKAFTNDASR
-615 VVRLPKK
+615 IVRLPKK

>member
-12 GATALYAQ
+12 GASALYAQ
-20 QKTHTVQPK
+20 QKTHTVQAK
-29 ETIYGISKQ
+29 ETVYGISKQ
-38 YGISQEELYKANPK
+38 YGVSQEELYKANPK

-63 IVLPTKGSEIK
+63 IVIPTKGTATNQPTETNNPT
-74 SQEVKKVIISDEGPT
+74 QHVTTSD
-89 HLTEFDDP
+89 D
-97 NFNYITIQPKETVYN
+97 NYQYITIEPKETVYN
-112 LTKKYNVS
+112 LTKKYSIS
-120 EATLTSLNPQIKER
+120 EETLYSLNPQIKER
-134 GLEIGDVLKLP
+134 GLEIGDVIKLP
-145 KTIINKDNFTV
+145 KVVTNKVFSV
-156 PKGSHLVKKGETLYT
+156 PKGTHLIKKGETLYT
-171 LSKDYKVSVDDIYAE
+171 LAKQYNVSVDDFYAE
-186 NPTLQTSGLKE
+186 NPALQTGVKE

-207 GAVVIEENTINYVV
+207 GSVTIEENSINYVV
-221 QNGDTAYSIL
+221 QNGDSAYGIL
-231 ERYNTNLDDLLRL
+231 ERYNTNLDELLRL
-244 NPEVIN
+244 NPELIN

-255 MTLKLP
+255 MTLKIP
-261 LQKNAKIIKYSKAGK
+261 LQKNAKIIKYGTAGK
-276 LKRADDN
+276 LKRANDN
-283 EINIAIM
+283 EINVAIL

-295 ANNPQLKNSQAT
+295 ANNPQLKNSQAM
-307 QFFTGAKLALTRLAK
+307 QFFTGTKLALTRLAK
-322 KGKNVNVKVI
+322 KGKNVNVKVV
-332 DTKNGT
+332 DTKDGNL
-338 IQDILSTTDFSKT
+338 QDILSTTDFSKT

-365 VAHFFDNS
+365 VANFFSNS

-400 EVIADQIIEEI
+400 EVIADQIIDEI
-411 AKNFAG
+411 GKNFAG

-423 TNRDDQELASY
+423 TNRDDQELANY

-448 IVDNASK
+448 IVDSASK

-462 VDGVDYYTPIITVM
+462 VNGEDYYTPIITVL

-481 NLGKQYLEKLKT
+481 ALGKQYLEKLKT
-493 FNKDN
+493 FHKDN
-498 IKAYGIKS
+498 IKAYGIKA
-506 VSVYDVYSPEN
+506 VSVYDVYNPEN
-517 AKNIDAFREFGFVYS
+517 AKNIDAFREFGFVFS

-549 DFKEVYCE
+549 DFKDVYCE

-563 QLGYD
+563 QIGYD

-588 TENTRVSSKFA
+588 TEYTRVASKFA
-599 YKKVS
+599 YKKAR
-604 GSKAYANDASR
+604 GSKAFTNDASR
-615 VVRLPKK
+615 IVRLPKK

>member
-12 GATALYAQ
+12 GASALYAQ
-20 QKTHTVQPK
+20 QKTHTVQAK
-29 ETIYGISKQ
+29 ETVYGISKQ
-38 YGISQEELYKANPK
+38 YGVSQEELYKANPK

-63 IVLPTKGSEIK
+63 IVIPGKGTTTTKPTETNTQTTTSN
-74 SQEVKKVIISDEGPT
+74 VKISD
-89 HLTEFDDP
+89 D
-97 NFNYITIQPKETVYN
+97 NYQYITIEPKETVYN
-112 LTKKYNVS
+112 LTKKYKIS
-120 EATLTSLNPQIKER
+120 EETLNSLNPQIKER
-134 GLEIGDVLKLP
+134 GLEIGDVIKLP
-145 KTIINKDNFTV
+145 KDVTNKVFSV
-156 PKGSHLVKKGETLYT
+156 PKGTHLIKKGETLYT
-171 LSKDYKVSVDDIYAE
+171 LAKQYNVSVDDLYAE
-186 NPTLQTSGLKE
+186 NPALQTGVKE
-197 GMVISIPKKS
+197 GMVITIPKKS
-207 GAVVIEENTINYVV
+207 GSVVIEENTINYVV
-221 QNGDTAYSIL
+221 QNGDSAYGIL
-231 ERYNTNLDDLLRL
+231 EKYNTNLDELLRL
-244 NPEVIN
+244 NPDLIN

-255 MTLKLP
+255 MTLKIP
-261 LQKNAKIIKYSKAGK
+261 LQKNAKIIKYGTAGK
-276 LKRADDN
+276 LKRANDN
-283 EINIAIM
+283 EINVAIM

-295 ANNPQLKNSQAT
+295 ANNPQLKNSQAM
-307 QFFTGAKLALTRLAK
+307 QFFTGAKLALTHLAK

-332 DTKNGT
+332 DTKNGNL
-338 IQDILSTTDFSKT
+338 QDILSTTDFSKT

-357 LNTSDVTE
+357 LNTSDITE
-365 VAHFFDNS
+365 VANFFSNS

-411 AKNFAG
+411 GKNFAG

-448 IVDNASK
+448 IVDSVAK

-462 VDGVDYYTPIITVM
+462 VNGEDYYTPIITVL

-506 VSVYDVYSPEN
+506 VSVYDVYSADN
-517 AKNIDAFREFGFVYS
+517 AKNIDAFREFGFLFS

-544 QSVLK
+544 QSVIK

-588 TENTRVSSKFA
+588 TENTRLASKFA
-599 YKKVS
+599 YKKIS
-604 GSKAYANDASR
+604 GSKAYTNDASR
-615 VVRLPKK
+615 IVRLPKK

>member
-12 GATALYAQ
+12 GASALYAQ
-20 QKTHTVQPK
+20 QKTHTVQAK
-29 ETIYGISKQ
+29 ETVYGISKQ
-38 YGISQEELYKANPK
+38 YGVSQEELYKANPK

-63 IVLPTKGSEIK
+63 IVIPTKGTATNQPTETNNPT
-74 SQEVKKVIISDEGPT
+74 QHVTTSD
-89 HLTEFDDP
+89 D
-97 NFNYITIQPKETVYN
+97 NYQYITIEPKETVYN
-112 LTKKYNVS
+112 LTKKYSIS
-120 EATLTSLNPQIKER
+120 EETLYSLNPQIKER
-134 GLEIGDVLKLP
+134 GLEIGDVIKLP
-145 KTIINKDNFTV
+145 KVVTNKVFSV
-156 PKGSHLVKKGETLYT
+156 PKGTHLIKKGETLYT
-171 LSKDYKVSVDDIYAE
+171 LAKQYNVSVDDFYAE
-186 NPTLQTSGLKE
+186 NPALQTGVKE

-207 GAVVIEENTINYVV
+207 GSVTIEENSINYVV
-221 QNGDTAYSIL
+221 QNGDSAYGIL
-231 ERYNTNLDDLLRL
+231 ERYNTNLDELLRL
-244 NPEVIN
+244 NPELIN

-255 MTLKLP
+255 MTLKIP
-261 LQKNAKIIKYSKAGK
+261 LQKNAKIIKYGTAGK
-276 LKRADDN
+276 LKRANDN
-283 EINIAIM
+283 EINVAIL

-295 ANNPQLKNSQAT
+295 ANNPQLKNSQAM
-307 QFFTGAKLALTRLAK
+307 QFFTGTKLALTRLAK
-322 KGKNVNVKVI
+322 KGKNVNVKVV
-332 DTKNGT
+332 DTKDGNL
-338 IQDILSTTDFSKT
+338 QDILSTTDFSKT

-365 VAHFFDNS
+365 VANFFSNS

-400 EVIADQIIEEI
+400 EVIADQIIDEI
-411 AKNFAG
+411 GKNFAG

-423 TNRDDQELASY
+423 TNRDDQELANY

-448 IVDNASK
+448 IVDSASK

-462 VDGVDYYTPIITVM
+462 VNSEDYYTPIITVL

-481 NLGKQYLEKLKT
+481 ALGKQYLEKLKT
-493 FNKDN
+493 FHKDN
-498 IKAYGIKS
+498 IKAYGIKA
-506 VSVYDVYSPEN
+506 VSVYDVYNPEN
-517 AKNIDAFREFGFVYS
+517 AKNIDAFREFGFVFS

-549 DFKEVYCE
+549 DFKDVYCE

-563 QLGYD
+563 QIGYD

-588 TENTRVSSKFA
+588 TEYTRVASKFA
-599 YKKVS
+599 YKKAS
-604 GSKAYANDASR
+604 GSKAFTNDASR
-615 VVRLPKK
+615 IVRLPKK

>member
-12 GATALYAQ
+12 GASALYAQ
-20 QKTHTVQPK
+20 QKTHTVQAK
-29 ETIYGISKQ
+29 ETVYGISKQ
-38 YGISQEELYKANPK
+38 YGVSQEELYKANPK

-63 IVLPTKGSEIK
+63 IVIPGKGTTTTKPTETNTQTTTSN
-74 SQEVKKVIISDEGPT
+74 VKISD
-89 HLTEFDDP
+89 D
-97 NFNYITIQPKETVYN
+97 NYQYITIEPKETVYN
-112 LTKKYNVS
+112 LTKKYKIS
-120 EATLTSLNPQIKER
+120 EETLNSLNPQIKER
-134 GLEIGDVLKLP
+134 GLEIGDVIKLP
-145 KTIINKDNFTV
+145 KDVTNKVFSV
-156 PKGSHLVKKGETLYT
+156 PKGTHLIKKGETLST
-171 LSKDYKVSVDDIYAE
+171 LAKQYNVSVDDLYAE
-186 NPTLQTSGLKE
+186 NPALQTGVKE
-197 GMVISIPKKS
+197 GMVITIPKKS
-207 GAVVIEENTINYVV
+207 GSVVIEENTINYVV
-221 QNGDTAYSIL
+221 QNGDSAYGIL
-231 ERYNTNLDDLLRL
+231 EKYNTNLDELLRL
-244 NPEVIN
+244 NPDLIN

-255 MTLKLP
+255 MTLKIP
-261 LQKNAKIIKYSKAGK
+261 LQKNAKIIKYGTAGK
-276 LKRADDN
+276 LKRANDN
-283 EINIAIM
+283 EINVAIM

-295 ANNPQLKNSQAT
+295 ANNPQLKNSQAM
-307 QFFTGAKLALTRLAK
+307 QFFTGAKLALTHLAK

-332 DTKNGT
+332 DTKNGNL
-338 IQDILSTTDFSKT
+338 QDILSTTDFSKT

-357 LNTSDVTE
+357 LNTSDITE
-365 VAHFFDNS
+365 VANFFSNS

-411 AKNFAG
+411 GKNFAG

-448 IVDNASK
+448 IVDSVAK

-462 VDGVDYYTPIITVM
+462 VNGEDYYTPIITVL

-506 VSVYDVYSPEN
+506 VSVYDVYNADN
-517 AKNIDAFREFGFVYS
+517 AKNIDAFREFGFVFS

-544 QSVLK
+544 QSVIK

-588 TENTRVSSKFA
+588 TENTRLASKFA
-599 YKKVS
+599 YKKIS
-604 GSKAYANDASR
+604 GSKAYTNDASR
-615 VVRLPKK
+615 IVRLPKK

>member
-1 MKKILALLLFV
+1 
-12 GATALYAQ
+12 
-20 QKTHTVQPK
+20 
-29 ETIYGISKQ
+29 
-38 YGISQEELYKANPK
+38 
-52 IEKNGIHPGDL
+52 
-63 IVLPTKGSEIK
+63 
-74 SQEVKKVIISDEGPT
+74 
-89 HLTEFDDP
+89 
-97 NFNYITIQPKETVYN
+97 
-112 LTKKYNVS
+112 LTKKYKIS
-120 EATLTSLNPQIKER
+120 EETLNSLNPQIKER
-134 GLEIGDVLKLP
+134 GLEIGDVIKLP
-145 KTIINKDNFTV
+145 KDVTNKVFSV
-156 PKGSHLVKKGETLYT
+156 PKGTHLIKKGETLYT
-171 LSKDYKVSVDDIYAE
+171 LAKQYNVSVDDLYAE
-186 NPTLQTSGLKE
+186 NPALQTGVKE
-197 GMVISIPKKS
+197 GMVITIPKKS
-207 GAVVIEENTINYVV
+207 GSVVIEENTINYVV
-221 QNGDTAYSIL
+221 QNGDSAYGIL
-231 ERYNTNLDDLLRL
+231 EKYNTNLDELLRL
-244 NPEVIN
+244 NPDLIN

-255 MTLKLP
+255 MTLKIP
-261 LQKNAKIIKYSKAGK
+261 LQKNAKIIKYGTAGK
-276 LKRADDN
+276 LKRANDN
-283 EINIAIM
+283 EINVAIM

-295 ANNPQLKNSQAT
+295 ANNPQLKNSQAM
-307 QFFTGAKLALTRLAK
+307 QFFTGAKLALTHLAK

-332 DTKNGT
+332 DTKNGNL
-338 IQDILSTTDFSKT
+338 QDILSTTDFSKT

-357 LNTSDVTE
+357 LNTSDITE
-365 VAHFFDNS
+365 VANFFSNS

-411 AKNFAG
+411 GKNFAG

-448 IVDNASK
+448 IVDSVAK

-462 VDGVDYYTPIITVM
+462 VNGEDYYTPIITVL

-506 VSVYDVYSPEN
+506 VSVYDVYNADN
-517 AKNIDAFREFGFVYS
+517 AKNIDAFREFGFVFS

-544 QSVLK
+544 QSVIK

-588 TENTRVSSKFA
+588 TENTRLASKFA
-599 YKKVS
+599 YKKIS
-604 GSKAYANDASR
+604 GSKAYTNDASR
-615 VVRLPKK
+615 IVRLPKK

>member
-12 GATALYAQ
+12 GASALYAQ
-20 QKTHTVQPK
+20 QKTHTVQAK
-29 ETIYGISKQ
+29 ETVYGISKQ
-38 YGISQEELYKANPK
+38 YGVSQEELYKANPK

-63 IVLPTKGSEIK
+63 IVIPGKGTTTTKPTETNTQTTTSN
-74 SQEVKKVIISDEGPT
+74 VKISD
-89 HLTEFDDP
+89 D
-97 NFNYITIQPKETVYN
+97 NYQYITIEPKETVYN
-112 LTKKYNVS
+112 LTKKYKIS
-120 EATLTSLNPQIKER
+120 EETLNSLNPQIKER
-134 GLEIGDVLKLP
+134 GLEIGDVIKLP
-145 KTIINKDNFTV
+145 KDVTNKVFSV
-156 PKGSHLVKKGETLYT
+156 PKGTHLIKKGETLYT
-171 LSKDYKVSVDDIYAE
+171 LAKQYNVSVDDLYAE
-186 NPTLQTSGLKE
+186 NPALQTGVKE
-197 GMVISIPKKS
+197 GMVITIPKKS
-207 GAVVIEENTINYVV
+207 GSVVIEENTINYVV
-221 QNGDTAYSIL
+221 QNGDSAYGIL
-231 ERYNTNLDDLLRL
+231 EKYNTNLDELLRL
-244 NPEVIN
+244 NPDLIN

-255 MTLKLP
+255 MTLKIP
-261 LQKNAKIIKYSKAGK
+261 LQKNAKIIKYGTAGK
-276 LKRADDN
+276 LKRANDN
-283 EINIAIM
+283 EINVAIM

-295 ANNPQLKNSQAT
+295 ANNPQLKNSQAM
-307 QFFTGAKLALTRLAK
+307 QFFTGAKLALTHLAK

-332 DTKNGT
+332 DTKNGNL
-338 IQDILSTTDFSKT
+338 QDILSTTDFSKT

-357 LNTSDVTE
+357 LNTSDITE
-365 VAHFFDNS
+365 VANFFSNS

-411 AKNFAG
+411 GKNFAG

-448 IVDNASK
+448 IVDSAAK

-462 VDGVDYYTPIITVM
+462 VNGEDYYTPIITVL

-498 IKAYGIKS
+498 IKAFGIKS
-506 VSVYDVYSPEN
+506 VSVYDVYSADN
-517 AKNIDAFREFGFVYS
+517 AKNIDAFREFGFVFS

-544 QSVLK
+544 QSVIK

-588 TENTRVSSKFA
+588 TENTRLASKFA
-599 YKKVS
+599 YKKIS
-604 GSKAYANDASR
+604 GSKAYTNDASR
-615 VVRLPKK
+615 IVRLPKK

>member
-1 MKKILALLLFV
+1 MKKIIALLLFV
-12 GATALYAQ
+12 GSITLSAQ

-29 ETIYGISKQ
+29 ETVYGISKK
-38 YGISQEELYKANPK
+38 YEISQEELYKANPK
-52 IEKNGIHPGDL
+52 IEKNGLHPGDL
-63 IVLPTKGSEIK
+63 ILIPTPGAS
-74 SQEVKKVIISDEGPT
+74 SNNSTQII
-89 HLTEFDDP
+89 TEDLADD
-97 NFNYITIQPKETVYN
+97 NYTYITIQPKETVYN
-112 LTKKYNVS
+112 LVRKYSIS
-120 EATLTSLNPQIKER
+120 EETLNSLNPQLKGR
-134 GLEIGDVLKLP
+134 GLEVGDVIKLP
-145 KTIINKDNFTV
+145 KTTSNKKDFII
-156 PKGSHLVKKGETLYT
+156 PRGSHLVKKGETLYT
-171 LSKDYKVSVDDIYAE
+171 ISKSYNVSTDDIYAE
-186 NPTLQTSGLKE
+186 NPFLQTSQLKD

-221 QNGDTAYSIL
+221 QNGDSAYGIL
-231 ERYNTNLDDLLRL
+231 EKYNTNLDELLRL
-244 NPEVIN
+244 NPDLIN

-255 MTLKLP
+255 MTLRIP
-261 LQKNAKIIKYSKAGK
+261 LQQNAKIIKYGQAGK
-276 LKRADDN
+276 LKRANDN
-283 EINIAIM
+283 EINLAIL

-295 ANNPQLKNSQAT
+295 QNNSQLKNSQAM
-307 QFFTGAKLALTRLAK
+307 QFFTGAKLALTHLTK
-322 KGKNVNVKVI
+322 QGKNINVKVI
-332 DTKNGT
+332 DSKNGLL
-338 IQDILSTTDFSKT
+338 QDILSTNDFSKT

-365 VAHFFDNS
+365 VANFFNNS
-373 GIAVIS
+373 NIAVIS

-384 DSLNSFNDLL
+384 ESLNSFNNLL
-394 ISNPKD
+394 ISNPKE
-400 EVIADQIIEEI
+400 EVIADQIIDEI
-411 AKNFAG
+411 GKNFAG

-448 IVDNASK
+448 IVDSAAK

-462 VDGVDYYTPIITVM
+462 VNGEDYYTPIITVL

-506 VSVYDVYSPEN
+506 VSVYDVYSADN
-517 AKNIDAFREFGFVYS
+517 AKNIDAFREFGFVFS

-544 QSVLK
+544 QSVIK

-588 TENTRVSSKFA
+588 TENTRLASKFA
-599 YKKVS
+599 YKKIS
-604 GSKAYANDASR
+604 GSKAYTNDASR
-615 VVRLPKK
+615 IVRLPKK